1 MNAIINFIALG
12 LGMFVLPVT
21 FFLWCGWMAMCKVRW
36 LCYPA
41 YFVLFGIVGGMCIAI
56 ALSPSALAALSIIVV
71 MGGGAIACLLFA
83 ILLTALS
90 DRGRFENIA
99 MIGCYAYP
107 ALIGGMF
114 VVAQL
119 MGRR

>member
-1 MNAIINFIALG
+1 MNTVINFIALG
-12 LGMFVLPVT
+12 LGMFIVPAV
-21 FFLWCGWMAMCKVRW
+21 FFVWCGWMAMCKVRW

-41 YFVLFGIVGGMCIAI
+41 YFVLFGIVGGACIAV
-56 ALSPSALAALSIIVV
+56 ALSPSGLAALCILFVI
-71 MGGGAIACLLFA
+71 GAGTIGCLLFA

-99 MIGCYAYP
+99 MIACYAFP

-114 VVAQL
+114 VIAQL
-119 MGRR
+119 TAKY